1 MIEGIALITNTIPG
15 MVLGL
20 AFLFCFSGTSLQ
32 STFLILV
39 LCNMIHYFST
49 PYLMMKESL
58 AKLNGSWETTA
69 MLMGDNWIKTI
80 IRVVTPNALST
91 IISVFSYYFINAMVT
106 ISVVIF
112 LAGARTMVFAGADN
126 VVISDSSTR
135 KNNITGADSD
145 IISKFVSILH
155 QMIFESIV

>member
-69 MLMGDNWIKTI
+69 MLMGDN
-80 IRVVTPNALST
+80 
-91 IISVFSYYFINAMVT
+91 
-106 ISVVIF
+106 
-112 LAGARTMVFAGADN
+112 
-126 VVISDSSTR
+126 
-135 KNNITGADSD
+135 
-145 IISKFVSILH
+145 
-155 QMIFESIV
+155 